1 MKFKLLFIL
10 CLISVVSSGCTFQ
23 EDLKRNFNLCNFKYC
38 EEPVQYNVIK
48 RGNTFTILCID
59 GVEHLKNEDTQEVIT
74 HFKADEQSRPYL
86 VKCSNGGN

>member
-1 MKFKLLFIL
+1 MKTLIICLLL
-10 CLISVVSSGCTFQ
+10 LIPVMCGCTFQ
-23 EDLKRNFNLCNFKYC
+23 EDFKRNVNSCNFRYC